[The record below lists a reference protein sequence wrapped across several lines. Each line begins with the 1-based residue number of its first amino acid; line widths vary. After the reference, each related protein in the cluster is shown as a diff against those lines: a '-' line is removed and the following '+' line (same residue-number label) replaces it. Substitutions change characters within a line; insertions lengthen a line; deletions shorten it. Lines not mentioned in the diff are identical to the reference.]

1 MERTIFTWNFRRRQL
16 RRSGKSRNE
25 VRAPKWLP
33 QLRFVWIRHKTS
45 SKKFYQPRGTDF
57 KLFFHVGKFLIF
69 NSFFLWEFF
78 FVIFPR
84 VWKNLKKQA
93 IKERTGRDVVR
104 QVMLERNLL
113 SKLNSDFIVRIFG
126 SFQTNDEL
134 FYVLSYQGSGVEVLI
149 FLNPILK
156 VFFAEILILNYS
168 HLPIL
173 NRPYIR

>member
-1 MERTIFTWNFRRRQL
+1 MGN
-16 RRSGKSRNE
+16 
-25 VRAPKWLP
+25 
-33 QLRFVWIRHKTS
+33 
-45 SKKFYQPRGTDF
+45 
-57 KLFFHVGKFLIF
+57 
-69 NSFFLWEFF
+69 F

-149 FLNPILK
+149 FLNLIFR
-156 VFFAEILILNYS
+156 VFFAEILIL
-168 HLPIL
+168 
-173 NRPYIR
+173 REDVV